1 MSSFLSNFNK
11 TKIESKHISGK
22 AKLNPI
28 ADLQSRNPAD
38 CRSEFCSIHKFIN
51 ETIDA
56 IIDPGAKNN
65 NISEDIGFAN
75 KQVGKRLRTPI
86 RPAR

>member
-1 MSSFLSNFNK
+1 MSSFLTNVNK

-22 AKLNPI
+22 VKLNPI

-38 CRSEFCSIHKFIN
+38 CRSEFCSICKFIN
-51 ETIDA
+51 ETITSQKILDSPT
-56 IIDPGAKNN
+56 DRH
-65 NISEDIGFAN
+65 E
-75 KQVGKRLRTPI
+75 KRLRTPI